1 MIYSLILSQLLSSP
15 LLPLAKAAFEVPVTN
30 SPSSQSVGDTVSI
43 TTKHLQIAE
52 QAKFCGP
59 AVNTAS
65 TFVNGE
71 MVVHALN
78 DSNTLLIPFIV
89 DPIGGLSLL

>member
-1 MIYSLILSQLLSSP
+1 
-15 LLPLAKAAFEVPVTN
+15 LPLAKAAFEVRVTN
-30 SPSSQSVGDTVSI
+30 SPSSQSVGDTVSV
-43 TTKHLQIAE
+43 TKHLQIAE

-71 MVVHALN
+71 MVVRALN